1 MIKIVSDFLMIATS
15 MKPVV
20 EVYSYTNN
28 LHLPITEPAYNK
40 HFAPNDPQ
48 IQNCAHRDFLAHD
61 YWG

>member
-1 MIKIVSDFLMIATS
+1 MFQEHKKLVRHFSKKLR
-15 MKPVV
+15 
-20 EVYSYTNN
+20 SYTNN

-61 YWG
+61 Y

>member
-1 MIKIVSDFLMIATS
+1 MCNSKEDAVR
-15 MKPVV
+15 
-20 EVYSYTNN
+20 YSYTNN